1 VLVRF
6 YLDEEDKS
14 QICESLSLTGAQ
26 FDRAI
31 FRSRDRLRVLVERTG
46 CSRWDLLGLV
56 LLVILI
62 SAER

>member
-1 VLVRF
+1 MLVRF

-26 FDRAI
+26 FDRVI
-31 FRSRDRLRVLVERTG
+31 FRARDRLRVLVERTG